1 MIDTKNLF
9 SFLKKNKIDFFCGV
23 PDSVL
28 KETRDKF
35 SNFNKKKHL
44 ITHNEG
50 GAIALAS
57 GYYLKTKK
65 IACVYLQNSGL
76 GNIVNPLL
84 SMAHKNVY
92 SIPVVLMIGWRGAP
106 NQKDEPQHLVQ
117 GKITR
122 ELLKLLNVEYC
133 ILSSKKDFKS
143 FEKLIKKS
151 LKKKKPVA
159 CLIKKNILKNFSK
172 KKFQSNKITN
182 KFKRHEVLKFII
194 DNTKEKI
201 KIFSTTGFTSREL
214 YQLRKIQNQSST
226 DFYNVGA
233 MGHTSMLA
241 LGYSIF
247 SDKKNI
253 LCLDG
258 DGSMLMHMG
267 SLGTIGEFANNNFKH
282 IMFNNKQH
290 ESVGGQM
297 TPVNKIN
304 FKNLSLAC
312 GYKRYFYSNNMRD
325 FKKKYKFFINSKGP
339 SFFEIEISSG
349 TLSNLGRPK
358 DLIEIKNKFQK

>member
-44 ITHNEG
+44 IAHNEG

-92 SIPVVLMIGWRGAP
+92 SIPMVLMIGWRGAP

-143 FEKLIKKS
+143 FEKLIKIS
-151 LKKKKPVA
+151 LKKKKTS
-159 CLIKKNILKNFSK
+159 CLPHQEKHSQKFLQKKIS
-172 KKFQSNKITN
+172 
-182 KFKRHEVLKFII
+182 
-194 DNTKEKI
+194 
-201 KIFSTTGFTSREL
+201 
-214 YQLRKIQNQSST
+214 IQQ
-226 DFYNVGA
+226 
-233 MGHTSMLA
+233 
-241 LGYSIF
+241 
-247 SDKKNI
+247 
-253 LCLDG
+253 
-258 DGSMLMHMG
+258 
-267 SLGTIGEFANNNFKH
+267 
-282 IMFNNKQH
+282 NNK
-290 ESVGGQM
+290 
-297 TPVNKIN
+297 
-304 FKNLSLAC
+304 
-312 GYKRYFYSNNMRD
+312 
-325 FKKKYKFFINSKGP
+325 
-339 SFFEIEISSG
+339 
-349 TLSNLGRPK
+349 
-358 DLIEIKNKFQK
+358 